1 MKKDALVDLSLLR
14 VFCALMGERSVSR
27 TAVRLEMSQPAVSLA
42 LGRLREHFGD
52 QLLMRGHG
60 GMVPTDRA
68 LTILPRIQTFLM
80 DAEALA
86 EDTAPFNI
94 SASNHSFTIA
104 SPDYLAPVF
113 LGDVI
118 AAARREAPNVHL
130 VVRALGPD
138 FDFESALAKG
148 EIDTVIGN
156 WPSPPNY
163 LRRSVLLE
171 DEVVCVMGAHH
182 RLARGPFTQADYL
195 AAAHIVPVSYSVAHR
210 GLVETHLS
218 RLRLVR
224 DRTIALSYFGMAPY
238 LLLESDLIFTTS
250 RHFARYFAA
259 FLPLAIR
266 TSPIRF
272 PAMTFYQLWHERSH
286 HAPAHRWL
294 RDLMARSRSAIENS
308 SSIHAVPNARN
319 RADGGLD

>member
-1 MKKDALVDLSLLR
+1 MKKDTLVDLSLLR
-14 VFCALMGERSVSR
+14 VFCILMSERSVSR
-27 TAVRLEMSQPAVSLA
+27 AAVRLEMSQPAVSLV

-52 QLLMRGHG
+52 QLLMRGRG

-68 LTILPRIQTFLM
+68 LTILPRIQALLM

-86 EDTAPFNI
+86 EDIAPFDI

-104 SPDYLAPVF
+104 SPDYLAPIF

-118 AAARREAPNVHL
+118 AAARREAPNVRL
-130 VVRALGPD
+130 VIRALGPD

-171 DEVVCVMGAHH
+171 DEVVCVMGAQH
-182 RLARGPFTQADYL
+182 RLAHGPITQADYL

-218 RLRLVR
+218 RQRLVR
-224 DRTIALSYFGMAPY
+224 ERTVALSYFGMAPY

-266 TSPIRF
+266 NSPIRF

-286 HAPAHRWL
+286 HAPTHRWL
-294 RDLMARSRSAIENS
+294 RDLMARSRS
-308 SSIHAVPNARN
+308 SIDATRPTKSEP
-319 RADGGLD
+319 RA

>member
-1 MKKDALVDLSLLR
+1 MKKDTLVDLSLLR
-14 VFCALMGERSVSR
+14 VFCVLMGERSVSR

-42 LGRLREHFGD
+42 LGRLREHFSD
-52 QLLMRGHG
+52 QLLMRGRG

-68 LTILPRIQTFLM
+68 LTILPRIQSLLI

-86 EDTAPFNI
+86 EDTAPFDI
-94 SASNHSFTIA
+94 SACNHSFTIA
-104 SPDYLAPVF
+104 SPDYLAPIF

-118 AAARREAPNVHL
+118 AAARREAPGVRL
-130 VVRALGPD
+130 VIRALGPD
-138 FDFESALAKG
+138 FDFETALAKG

-171 DEVVCVMGAHH
+171 DEVVCVMGKHH
-182 RLARGPFTQADYL
+182 KLAQGRFTQADYL
-195 AAAHIVPVSYSVAHR
+195 AAAHIAPVSYSVAHR

-224 DRTIALSYFGMAPY
+224 DRTVALSYFGMAPY
-238 LLLESDLIFTTS
+238 LLLESDLLFTTS
-250 RHFARYFAA
+250 RHFASYFAA
-259 FLPLAIR
+259 FLPLAVR

-286 HAPAHRWL
+286 HAPTHRWL
-294 RDLMARSRSAIENS
+294 RDLITRSRRSIDSSPSARP
-308 SSIHAVPNARN
+308 AP
-319 RADGGLD
+319 GT

>member
-14 VFCALMGERSVSR
+14 VFCILMSERSVSR

-52 QLLMRGHG
+52 QLLMRGRG

-68 LTILPRIQTFLM
+68 LTILPRIQALLM

-86 EDTAPFNI
+86 EDTAPFDI

-104 SPDYLAPVF
+104 SPDYLAPIF

-118 AAARREAPNVHL
+118 AAARREAPNVRL
-130 VVRALGPD
+130 VIRALGPD

-171 DEVVCVMGAHH
+171 DEVVCVMGAQH
-182 RLARGPFTQADYL
+182 RLAHGPITQADYL
-195 AAAHIVPVSYSVAHR
+195 SAAHIVPVSYSIAHR

-224 DRTIALSYFGMAPY
+224 ERTVALSYFGMAPY

-250 RHFARYFAA
+250 RHFARYFTA

-294 RDLMARSRSAIENS
+294 RELMARSRS
-308 SSIHAVPNARN
+308 SIDTARAA
-319 RADGGLD
+319 RPDSKV